1 MLIASASWLPLV
13 AVAWPHR
20 PYLIDL
26 AAQLAMQLGLAGM
39 VVGLVLLMIRERKWG
54 GITALAGCVTMLAAF
69 GSAMRGSL
77 PTADHSEGGSNVV
90 RVRVVTFNAHSNTSQ
105 GDTAFEYWLLRQ
117 DADLVCIVD
126 PPTNYPETSP
136 LVKEAFPFAAA
147 PQYGMDWPILWLS
160 RTPMESI
167 QLVPYAEET
176 KFSVPARRTLRI
188 TVDAGAEVLF
198 TGMYPRSPR
207 FYSYWK
213 QSVQSVGVDAQVI
226 RRWLAERPNDSPPLI
241 IAGDFNST
249 PTGRTHSIMRTSGLK
264 AFSPAVGAGTFP
276 ALLPRWLSLPLDR
289 IWATQ
294 DVAIRRWVVGP
305 RFKSDHRPVVIDLQV
320 NRRN

>member
-1 MLIASASWLPLV
+1 MLC
-13 AVAWPHR
+13 VAWPHR
-20 PYLIDL
+20 PYLVDL
-26 AAQLAMQLGLAGM
+26 VAQLAMQMGLAILLAGM
-39 VVGLVLLMIRERKWG
+39 ALLVVRLRKWG
-54 GITALAGCVTMLAAF
+54 IITIVAGWATLLATWLMAV
-69 GSAMRGSL
+69 RGGMPPS
-77 PTADHSEGGSNVV
+77 TAVHGVLDPV

-105 GDTAFEYWLLRQ
+105 GDTQFEHWLLRQ

-167 QLVPYAEET
+167 ELVPYAEET
-176 KFSVPARRTLRI
+176 KFSVPARRTLRVK
-188 TVDAGAEVLF
+188 TTGGGEVLF

-207 FYSYWK
+207 YYSYWK
-213 QSVQSVGVDAQVI
+213 QSVQSVRVDAEVI
-226 RRWLAERPNDSPPLI
+226 RRWLADRGADALPLI

-264 AFSPAVGAGTFP
+264 AFSPVLGAGTFP
-276 ALLPRWLSLPLDR
+276 AMLPRWFSLPLDR
-289 IWATQ
+289 VWVTDDVGIQRWA
-294 DVAIRRWVVGP
+294 VGP
-305 RFKSDHRPVVIDLQV
+305 DFKSDHRPVVVDLQV
-320 NRRN
+320 KRAAR